1 MDKKLILASKSPR
14 RQEILSQL
22 GFKFDICPSD
32 KEETPDFS
40 EGIGRAAENLAAV
53 KALDVLKKH
62 PDSIVIG
69 SDTFVVLDGK
79 PLFKPANENDA
90 INMLK
95 SLSGQIHKVYTGVA
109 VVDYEEQNVFHTVTQ
124 VEFFELT
131 DDEIKQYVASGEP
144 MDKAGAY
151 GIQGKGCVLV
161 KRINGDY
168 FSVMGLPAALSYR
181 AIKNMIDKY
190 QKNK

>member
-1 MDKKLILASKSPR
+1 MNKKLILASKSPR

-22 GFKFDICPSD
+22 GFEFDICPSD
-32 KEETPDFS
+32 KEENPDFS
-40 EGIGRAAENLAAV
+40 EGIGRAAEKLATV
-53 KALDVLKKH
+53 KALDVLEKH

-79 PLFKPANENDA
+79 PLFKPVNENDA
-90 INMLK
+90 VNMLRR
-95 SLSGQIHKVYTGVA
+95 LSGRIHEVYTGVA
-109 VVDYEEQNVFHTVTQ
+109 VCDGEEQNVFHTVTQ

-131 DDEIKQYVASGEP
+131 DDEINRYVASGEP

-181 AIKNMIDKY
+181 AIKSMMDKY
-190 QKNK
+190 